1 MRSVAVITA
10 AAIIAL
16 APVSVALAG
25 VSGLMVPLD
34 QSRRVPFSGHAA
46 SIINGNSDLIH
57 AYIVSPSDVRVVGRK
72 LGVTNLVVLDSLGN
86 TLFDREINIS
96 AGEGSVVTVYRG
108 GDATTYACSPNCS
121 VAAGAPARQPTT
133 AANPIAG
140 AAAVGQALTAPT
152 QP

>member
-1 MRSVAVITA
+1 MRPAALIA
-10 AAIIAL
+10 AAVLLASTGAASAL
-16 APVSVALAG
+16 AAVN
-25 VSGLMVPLD
+25 GLVVPLD

-46 SIINGNSDLIH
+46 SIINGNSELIH

-108 GDATTYACSPNCS
+108 GDVTTYACSPNC
-121 VAAGAPARQPTT
+121 AATAGTPARQPS
-133 AANPIAG
+133 AAPNPNPFAA
-140 AAAVGQALTAPT
+140 AAAVGQALA